1 MTRQRSFH
9 TESPPKTDFADPD
22 VDVREAEIL
31 LLEDEPEM
39 RDLLTMV
46 LSENGYE
53 VAAVSSAI
61 DGIEAIEKIGERGG
75 DLYGLDLVVLDW
87 WLPGMSGDQFLN
99 WLRDRDDYTPVLV
112 VSGFLDEDVLDE
124 AGRSG
129 ATMALAK
136 PFSIGK
142 FLRAIE
148 ALTE

>member
-1 MTRQRSFH
+1 MTRQTSFH
-9 TESPPKTDFADPD
+9 TESPPKADFADPD

-31 LLEDEPEM
+31 LLEDERQM

-46 LSENGYE
+46 LSDNGYE

-61 DGIEAIEKIGERGG
+61 DGIEAIETIGERDG

-87 WLPGMSGDQFLN
+87 WLPGMTGDRFLN

-112 VSGFLDEDVLDE
+112 VSAFLDEDVLDA

-136 PFSIGK
+136 PFSIGE
-142 FLRAIE
+142 FIHAVE